1 MKNSQQHFGN
11 EANITLH
18 KNINIV
24 PKATFSLSH
33 DFIFLKTSPLLGR
46 FLVSFN
52 LQSAIC
58 SLQSAVCSLQSA
70 VCGLQPAVC
79 SLQSAIC
86 SLRSAVCKYTENPTA
101 IKVKKKGWEACG
113 YSYLDPSQSAH
124 ERNFQNGCL
133 LDGLKI

>member
-11 EANITLH
+11 EANVTLH
-18 KNINIV
+18 KKINLV

-58 SLQSAVCSLQSA
+58 SLQSAVCGLRSAACSLQSA
-70 VCGLQPAVC
+70 V
-79 SLQSAIC
+79 C

>member
-11 EANITLH
+11 EANVTLH
-18 KNINIV
+18 KNINLV

-58 SLQSAVCSLQSA
+58 SLQSAVCGLRSAACSLQSA
-70 VCGLQPAVC
+70 V
-79 SLQSAIC
+79 C